1 MGHTTL
7 FDQLTNFGNLLAA
20 YKRAARVHRNR
31 VSVQTYEYNLEAR
44 LLSLRDRLRTGI
56 YTFGAYHTFMIHD
69 PKTRRIAA
77 APFEDRVVHH
87 AIHAVIAP
95 LFEPDFIADSY
106 ACRKNKGAHRA
117 LLRCFSLVQTH
128 RYVLKC
134 DIAKYF
140 DSVDGRILFSLLAAK
155 INDER
160 LLALL
165 TRLVAG
171 GAQTAPGAQ
180 QHLFT
185 GASGIAPGDRGIP
198 IGNLTSQLFA
208 NIYLNELDHFV
219 TTEFPDHPYL
229 RYMDDFLVFGAGK
242 RTLWEI
248 EAVIRRFL
256 TRRLRLTLHPRKVS
270 LSPTRVWLDALGYK
284 IRPDTVRLRRRNLVR
299 YLQRKTLQ
307 DRLLASGHAVG
318 PTLGTILSSRASFA
332 GMANYLYPK
341 ALRDYWIARAFVQPL
356 AILPSSITS
365 AERISYPFIERK
377 VSS

>member
-1 MGHTTL
+1 MPAG
-7 FDQLTNFGNLLAA
+7 
-20 YKRAARVHRNR
+20 K
-31 VSVQTYEYNLEAR
+31 E
-44 LLSLRDRLRTGI
+44 
-56 YTFGAYHTFMIHD
+56 
-69 PKTRRIAA
+69 
-77 APFEDRVVHH
+77 
-87 AIHAVIAP
+87 
-95 LFEPDFIADSY
+95 
-106 ACRKNKGAHRA
+106 KGAHRG

-165 TRLVAG
+165 TRLIAG

-208 NIYLNELDHFV
+208 NIYLDQLDHFV
-219 TTEFPDHPYL
+219 AKKFPDHPYL
-229 RYMDDFLVFGAGK
+229 RYMDDFLLFGQNK
-242 RTLWEI
+242 TDLWKI
-248 EAVIRRFL
+248 ASSVGQFL
-256 TRRLRLTLHPRKVS
+256 RQRLLLSFHPRKVS

-299 YLQRKTLQ
+299 YLRRKTPQ
-307 DRLLASGHAVG
+307 DALITCGHAVG

-341 ALRDYWIARAFVQPL
+341 ALRDYWIARAFAQPL

-365 AERISYPFIERK
+365 AERISYPFMERK
-377 VSS
+377 ESS